1 MCLASTCQFQKFLK
15 NYTTDDAWGREKSSG
30 YDIITFSEFKCR
42 KVSASMIIKIQ
53 FALKCV
59 VQVTLNIQET
69 ID

>member
-1 MCLASTCQFQKFLK
+1 MYLALTCQFQKFLK
-15 NYTTDDAWGREKSSG
+15 NYTTDNAWGREKSSG

-53 FALKCV
+53 FALNCV
-59 VQVTLNIQET
+59 VQVTLNIQAT

>member
-1 MCLASTCQFQKFLK
+1 MYLALTCQFQKFLK
-15 NYTTDDAWGREKSSG
+15 NYTTDNAWGREKSSG

-53 FALKCV
+53 FALNCV

>member
-15 NYTTDDAWGREKSSG
+15 NYTTDDACSWEKSSG
-30 YDIITFSEFKCR
+30 YDIITFSEFKCW
-42 KVSASMIIKIQ
+42 KVFVSMIIKIQ
-53 FALKCV
+53 FVLNCV